1 MKMKIRQITAAMV
14 CALVIA
20 GEAATAACAAERWNG
35 NMEGRNAESQN
46 GNTEGPNVESWD
58 ENVEI
63 TAHRGDS
70 SEAPENTIPAFKAAI
85 ESGADWIELDV
96 GVTKDGVL
104 VVLHDED
111 LKRVAGDSRK
121 IGELTFEEVRRLDV
135 GSSFG
140 PDFRGVGIPSLEE
153 VLDYCQG
160 RVLLNIEIKYRKGQ
174 DLAFIPRLVD
184 LICQREMLNQC
195 MITSFNYG
203 CLQMVK
209 IFEPA
214 LKTGL
219 ISSRPIAQPEIY
231 TSADNFVLSIELIEP
246 DTVNRIHELGKEVI
260 AWTVNDQYS
269 VEKCRKARTDNIIT
283 DNPDNIIP
291 D

>member
-1 MKMKIRQITAAMV
+1 MKIRQITAAMA

-35 NMEGRNAESQN
+35 NMEGRN
-46 GNTEGPNVESWD
+46 
-58 ENVEI
+58 
-63 TAHRGDS
+63 
-70 SEAPENTIPAFKAAI
+70 AI

-184 LICQREMLNQC
+184 R
-195 MITSFNYG
+195 
-203 CLQMVK
+203 MV
-209 IFEPA
+209 IGEQ
-214 LKTGL
+214 LDVHQVG
-219 ISSRPIAQPEIY
+219 
-231 TSADNFVLSIELIEP
+231 
-246 DTVNRIHELGKEVI
+246 
-260 AWTVNDQYS
+260 
-269 VEKCRKARTDNIIT
+269 
-283 DNPDNIIP
+283 
-291 D
+291 